1 MTIREQLQEKEW
13 KDLVAI
19 MNEFFVSQCNSWQ
32 ADLFEFL
39 TDETDDACW
48 KARDKMIDM
57 ICEDVSETDLCENGW
72 CEYSDETL
80 IKMNIKAA
88 EKFLEEHG
96 FAVSRYEEDG
106 KVVGIYFED
115 WTEGGVDMIHMLD
128 GRRKDMTDEDW
139 WKEEIIAIYENF
151 SVDEEIDLHRQ
162 DKRYREAFSC
172 SQSVH
177 DFEQW
182 DERLKE
188 MAEACGY

>member
-57 ICEDVSETDLCENGW
+57 ICKDVSETDLCENGW
-72 CEYSDETL
+72 CEYDEETL
-80 IKMNIKAA
+80 IKINIEAA
-88 EKFLEEHG
+88 EKFLEEYG
-96 FAVSRYEEDG
+96 FAVSRYEEDS
-106 KVVGIYFED
+106 KVVGINFED
-115 WTEGGVDMIHMLD
+115 WTEGGVDMIYMLD

-139 WKEEIIAIYENF
+139 WKEEVISIYENF

-162 DKRYREAFSC
+162 AQDYRDAFTC
-172 SQSVH
+172 RQSVH
-177 DFEQW
+177 DFEAW
-182 DERLKE
+182 EERLKE